1 MTCFEEARFQDCRFR
16 VKIMSNKF
24 YVTTP
29 IYYVTAK
36 PHLGSLYSTL
46 LADVAK
52 RWHKLHGKEAF
63 FLTGTDEHGQKV
75 AQAAA
80 DAGKSPKEFTDS
92 FIDNY
97 KSTWKKYSIEYDHFI
112 RTTDDYH
119 VKAVQ
124 KWLQNLIDKG
134 DIYKAKYEGSYCTP
148 CETFVTEKDQ
158 EKGDEVVKCPSCN
171 RETSL
176 VSEDSY
182 FFRLSAYEDKL
193 LKFFADNPNFIIP
206 KEKTN
211 EVTSF
216 IKSGLRDL
224 CISRS
229 TITWGVPFPGDEQ
242 HVTYV
247 WADALNNYITGIG
260 YGDESRAEEFK
271 KWWPADLQVLGK
283 DILRFHAIY
292 WPAFLM
298 ASDLP
303 LPKQLLVHGWIKIA
317 DQKMSKSLGNAVD
330 PDELC
335 KEYGADVVRY
345 YLVSQ
350 MAITHDSNFGINLLR
365 EAVSADLANSLG
377 NLLNRSISLALKNK
391 LEVAKQPVKLDTRSQ
406 ELLKLIKTTSQ
417 EYTGLM
423 DGCSYHMAVATVNKL
438 IAKVNAYFH
447 ELEPWKLAKPNPE
460 LFNEVIWVACAALE
474 AVAILYSPIM
484 PTKMAELLERI
495 NSQLDLSGNVLVK
508 IEAGEI
514 SKEFKLQSGD
524 ALFMKYEKIEEQP
537 EETQKDEINYIEF
550 DDFVK
555 VELLVGTIEVCEE
568 VPKSDKLLRMEVN
581 FGDKGTRQIL
591 AGIKQFYLPSDLI
604 GKQGTFVYNLKP
616 RKMMGMESQGMML
629 MVDGAD
635 GLQRIVPTSEVTNG
649 ERLR

>member
-1 MTCFEEARFQDCRFR
+1 
-16 VKIMSNKF
+16 MSNKF

-52 RWHKLHGKEAF
+52 RWQKLHGKEAF

-80 DAGKSPKEFTDS
+80 DAGKSPKEFVDS

-97 KSTWKKYSIEYDHFI
+97 KSTWKKYNIEYDNFI

-124 KWLQNLIDKG
+124 KWLQNLIKKG

-158 EKGDEVVKCPSCN
+158 EKGDEDVKCPSCG

-182 FFRLSAYEDKL
+182 FFRLSAYQDKL

-391 LEVAKQPVKLDTRSQ
+391 LEVAKKPAQFDAKSQ
-406 ELLKLIKTTSQ
+406 ELLQLIKTTSQ
-417 EYTGLM
+417 EYAKLM

-447 ELEPWKLAKPNPE
+447 DLEPWKLAKPNPE

-484 PTKMAELLERI
+484 PTKMVELLERI

-508 IEAGEI
+508 IESGEI

-524 ALFMKYEKIEEQP
+524 ALFMKYEKIEEEL
-537 EETQKDEINYIEF
+537 EEVQKDEINYIEF

-591 AGIKQFYLPSDLI
+591 AGIKQYYSPSDLI
-604 GKQGTFVYNLKP
+604 GRQGTFVYNLKP

-629 MVDGAD
+629 VVDGAD
-635 GLQRIVPTSEVTNG
+635 GLQRIVPTSDVANG
-649 ERLR
+649 ERLK